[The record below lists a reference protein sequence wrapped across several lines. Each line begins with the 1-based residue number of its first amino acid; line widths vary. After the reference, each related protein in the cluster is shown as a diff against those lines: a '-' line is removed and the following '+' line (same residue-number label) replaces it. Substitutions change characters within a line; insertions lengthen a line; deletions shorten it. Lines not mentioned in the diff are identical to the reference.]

1 MKSRVLAALA
11 AAAILTA
18 LPAASAVLDQ
28 ASVPESGPFSWGS
41 YNSSSHIVQTFTVG
55 RAGVLDRIEIALSS
69 TGDVPDGLV
78 FELFSA
84 PLNLAAAF
92 PTPLASALIPRAGLP
107 TSSSF
112 SLSELTVV
120 DLSTA
125 NLMVSVGDVFAFSV
139 RGRVFGTNPAPGNYP
154 GDYSGGEGFYLTF
167 SDEFVAGS
175 DYGFRTYVA
184 VVPEPATWALM
195 IGGFGLAGVALRRR
209 TVRIA

>member
-69 TGDVPDGLV
+69 TGDVPDDLV
-78 FELFSA
+78 FELFTA
-84 PLNLAAAF
+84 PLDLLAPF
-92 PTPLASALIPRAGLP
+92 PTPIVSTFIPRAGLP
-107 TSSSF
+107 TSPSF

-125 NLMVSVGDVFAFSV
+125 NLTVGVGDVFAFSV
-139 RGRVFGTNPAPGNYP
+139 RGRVFGTNPAPG
-154 GDYSGGEGFYLTF
+154 DYIGGQGFFTLP
-167 SDEFVAGS
+167 SDEFELGN
-175 DYGFRTYVA
+175 DHGFRTYVA
-184 VVPEPATWALM
+184 AVPEPATWALM
-195 IGGFGLAGVALRRR
+195 IGGFGLAGAALRRR
-209 TVRIA
+209 TTRIA

>member
-18 LPAASAVLDQ
+18 LPAAAAVLDQ

-55 RAGVLDRIEIALSS
+55 RAGVLDRIEIALLS
-69 TGDVPDGLV
+69 TGDVTDGLV
-78 FELFSA
+78 FELFST
-84 PLNLAAAF
+84 PLDLAAAF
-92 PTPLASALIPRAGLP
+92 PTPLASAVIPRAGLP

-125 NLMVSVGDVFAFSV
+125 NLTVGVGDVFAFSV
-139 RGRVFGTNPAPGNYP
+139 RGRVFGTNPAPG
-154 GDYSGGEGFYLTF
+154 DYIGGQGFYANF
-167 SDEFVAGS
+167 SDGFLAGN
-175 DYGFRTYVA
+175 DHGFRTYVA

>member
-55 RAGVLDRIEIALSS
+55 RAGVLDRIEIALLS
-69 TGDVPDGLV
+69 TGDVPEDLV
-78 FELFSA
+78 FELFST
-84 PLNLAAAF
+84 PLDLATAF
-92 PTPLASALIPRAGLP
+92 PTPLTSALIPRAGLP
-107 TSSSF
+107 TSPSF

-125 NLMVSVGDVFAFSV
+125 NLTVGVGDVFAFSV
-139 RGRVFGTNPAPGNYP
+139 RGRVFGTNPGA
-154 GDYSGGEGFYLTF
+154 GDYIGGQGYYTNPLET
-167 SDEFVAGS
+167 EFLAGN
-175 DYGFRTYVA
+175 DHGFRTYVA

>member
-69 TGDVPDGLV
+69 TGDVTDGLV
-78 FELFSA
+78 FELFST
-84 PLNLAAAF
+84 PLDLAAAF
-92 PTPLASALIPRAGLP
+92 PAPLASAVIPRAGLP

-125 NLMVSVGDVFAFSV
+125 NLTVSVGDVFAFSV
-139 RGRVFGTNPAPGNYP
+139 RGRVFGTNPAPD
-154 GDYSGGEGFYLTF
+154 DYSGGQGFYVNF
-167 SDEFVAGS
+167 SDGFLAGN
-175 DYGFRTYVA
+175 DHGFRTYVA